1 MMKNDTKEY
10 KKRPRRQMTE
20 ISKKTER
27 KFYDEKTKKIIVFFC
42 CVWIFLMHVFI
53 TFFLSVW
60 QYCF

>member
-27 KFYDEKTKKIIVFFC
+27 KFYDEKTKKIVVFFAVC
-42 CVWIFLMHVFI
+42 G
-53 TFFLSVW
+53 FF
-60 QYCF
+60 